1 MTNLRSRRRGA
12 RLGAAVIA
20 LALTASAC
28 GAEREAADA
37 SAPADDA
44 TQAVDAATSWGD
56 LESPCGDGDGG
67 GATDQGVEADK
78 ITIGYGDDRGFVGAP
93 GLNQE
98 MGETVEALIE
108 WCNDQGGINGRR
120 IIGNRYDAAITNS
133 ASVMQRSCQRDFML
147 VGHGFGYDEAGEQFR
162 VGCELPMVPAFAVGP
177 NTAMGPNKY
186 EPVPLPIDYYNGA
199 MLTALMEVEP
209 AFKTSLGMVGSSSPA
224 VQLGL
229 SRVVK
234 AFGELEMNLKDC
246 GVTIGQ
252 EGEANYVPF
261 AQKLKN
267 CDVETLWNTNS
278 PSPIAFGLF
287 EALQRVDADIQ
298 YVMETTWYSE
308 MVREWNGQTGAV
320 DGSLIGS
327 MFQPLE
333 NADLIPGV
341 QAYVDL
347 VEKAGT
353 TPSLLGMQATS
364 AFLLWATAAD
374 ACGADL
380 TRDCVMAELD
390 KISDW
395 TGGGLHAP
403 SNPGENMP
411 TTCGMVLR
419 LEGAEYAQVYPEERG
434 EFFCDPGTR
443 IELDPASAG
452 VELDENRISKTFAK
466 Q

>member
-1 MTNLRSRRRGA
+1 MRNLRSRRGVRV
-12 RLGAAVIA
+12 GAAALVLA
-20 LALTASAC
+20 LAASAC
-28 GAEREAADA
+28 GAERDD
-37 SAPADDA
+37 DDA
-44 TQAVDAATSWGD
+44 AQPATGDTSETPAAAANFGD
-56 LESPCGDGDGG
+56 LESPCGEGDAT
-67 GATDQGVEADK
+67 GATDQGVTDRD

-98 MGETVEALIE
+98 MGDTVEAMIA
-108 WCNDQGGINGRR
+108 WCNDQGGINGRKLV
-120 IIGNRYDAAITNS
+120 GNRYDAAITN
-133 ASVMQRSCQRDFML
+133 AAAVVQKSCQRDFML
-147 VGHGFGYDEAGEQFR
+147 VAHGFGYDEAGEQFR
-162 VGCELPMVPAFAVGP
+162 VGCDLPSVPAFAVGP

-186 EPVPLPIDYYNGA
+186 EPVPLPVDYYNGA
-199 MLTALMEVEP
+199 MLTALIEVEP
-209 AFKTSLGMVGSSSPA
+209 AFKESVGMVGSSSPA

-229 SRVVK
+229 SRVIK

-252 EGEANYVPF
+252 EGEPNYVPF

-267 CDVETLWNTNS
+267 CDVATLWNTNS

-298 YVMETTWYSE
+298 YVLETTWYSE
-308 MVREWNGQTGAV
+308 MVRGWNGESGAI
-320 DGSLIGS
+320 DGALIGS

-333 NADLIPGV
+333 NADLVPAV
-341 QAYVDL
+341 QDYIDL
-347 VEKAGT
+347 IEEAGT

-380 TRDCVMAELD
+380 TRDCVMSNLD
-390 KISDW
+390 NTTEWS
-395 TGGGLHAP
+395 GGGLHAP

-411 TTCGMVLR
+411 TTCGLVLR
-419 LEGAEYAQVYPEERG
+419 VEGSEYTQVFPEERG
-434 EFFCDPGTR
+434 EFFCDDSTR

-452 VELDENRISKTFAK
+452 VTLDENRVSTTFAK